1 MTYKRKAKVKE
12 DLNKNPDKIDT
23 SIGRMYL
30 ERGKVKYL
38 KKC

>member
-1 MTYKRKAKVKE
+1 MTYKRQSKPKP
-12 DLNKNPDKIDT
+12 DINKNPDKIDT